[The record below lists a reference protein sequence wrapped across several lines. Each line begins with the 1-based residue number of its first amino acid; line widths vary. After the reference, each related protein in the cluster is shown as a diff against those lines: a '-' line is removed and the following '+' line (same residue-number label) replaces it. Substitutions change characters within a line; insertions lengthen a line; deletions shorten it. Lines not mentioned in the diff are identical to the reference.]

1 VSLFFD
7 EKTTVVRSKKLSV
20 ADGKHRKRR
29 VHSLSIVNTIVVRKD
44 IMRKKTNCVI
54 KFMGLNFFL
63 FLYFKKV
70 KIFYFKLFFIFVDIK
85 NILKILFKI
94 F

>member
-29 VHSLSIVNTIVVRKD
+29 VHNLSIVNTIVVRKG

-54 KFMGLNFFL
+54 KFMGLKICL
-63 FLYFKKV
+63 FLYFLKV
-70 KIFYFKLFFIFVDIK
+70 KFF
-85 NILKILFKI
+85 
-94 F
+94 

>member
-29 VHSLSIVNTIVVRKD
+29 VHSLSIVNTIVVRKG

-54 KFMGLNFFL
+54 KFMGLKICL

-70 KIFYFKLFFIFVDIK
+70 KKIYF
-85 NILKILFKI
+85 
-94 F
+94 